1 MFGFGGIS
9 EIAFILFLALLIF
22 GPEKLPE
29 IGRMLAKGMAEV
41 RKASNELRR
50 TLNVELAAS
59 EQQAEARRLAAQP
72 AAAPPM
78 PLAPVAPVAP
88 VAPLAPVAQAVPSA
102 YPYSYA
108 LPPAEAPEPS
118 TAAAEPPDP
127 WTGAAAFQVG
137 AGADAPAAPAAPE
150 PPAVVAAPQATPAT
164 PAPPAPPAVAAAP
177 PVTVLEPYGQGG
189 GPHGEPVE
197 IEAPR

>member
-1 MFGFGGIS
+1 MFGAGIS

-59 EQQAEARRLAAQP
+59 EQEAEARRLAAQQ
-72 AAAPPM
+72 AAATAPQTPFAPPA
-78 PLAPVAPVAP
+78 PL
-88 VAPLAPVAQAVPSA
+88 APLAPVPQAVPSA

-108 LPPAEAPEPS
+108 LPPAEEPAPPA
-118 TAAAEPPDP
+118 AAAESSAPSVE
-127 WTGAAAFQVG
+127 AEASLAG
-137 AGADAPAAPAAPE
+137 AGADAPAAPAA
-150 PPAVVAAPQATPAT
+150 
-164 PAPPAPPAVAAAP
+164 
-177 PVTVLEPYGQGG
+177 TVLEPYGQDG
-189 GPHGEPVE
+189 GPVGEPVE

>member
-59 EQQAEARRLAAQP
+59 EQEAAARRLAAQQPTAP
-72 AAAPPM
+72 APLT
-78 PLAPVAPVAP
+78 PLAS
-88 VAPLAPVAQAVPSA
+88 QAVPSA

-108 LPPAEAPEPS
+108 LPPPEEPAPPAAAVESPDPKVEAEAPQ
-118 TAAAEPPDP
+118 A
-127 WTGAAAFQVG
+127 G
-137 AGADAPAAPAAPE
+137 AGADAPAAPAGIAV
-150 PPAVVAAPQATPAT
+150 PA
-164 PAPPAPPAVAAAP
+164 
-177 PVTVLEPYGQGG
+177 VTVLEPYGQGG
-189 GPHGEPVE
+189 GPLSEPAE